1 MFDRDEKNRV
11 NINGIKKH
19 RWYNKPVP
27 EVFQKALQNL
37 TEEQAK
43 RDALVKAL
51 SFKVCYK
58 CCEICTAIEESN
70 NSHRLVA
77 YGVLFV

>member
-27 EVFQKALQNL
+27 EVYQKALQDL

-51 SFKVCYK
+51 SFKVCIK
-58 CCEICTAIEESN
+58 NFESCPTIE
-70 NSHRLVA
+70 
-77 YGVLFV
+77 